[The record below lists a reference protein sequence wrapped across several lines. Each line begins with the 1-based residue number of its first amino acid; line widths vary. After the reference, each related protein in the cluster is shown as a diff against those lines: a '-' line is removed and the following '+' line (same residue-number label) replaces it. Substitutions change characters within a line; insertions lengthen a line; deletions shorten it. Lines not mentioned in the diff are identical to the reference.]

1 MTSTFPRD
9 LKKLEKR
16 SRTKKISSQIRTLKR
31 LIIPKKKKPPL
42 TIHIPKLHNVNE
54 LLPRK
59 TPYENRQ
66 ENYKPFR

>member
-9 LKKLEKR
+9 LKKLKKR

-31 LIIPKKKKPPL
+31 LIIPKKKPPL
-42 TIHIPKLHNVNE
+42 TIHTSKLHNVNE
-54 LLPRK
+54 LHPRK
-59 TPYENRQ
+59 TPHENRQ